1 MNPLYVL
8 KELQKIYKLWWLIVY
23 LLIYSNI
30 FRYIQIYS
38 DIHQFSQY
46 KYHGVKTDTTILLL
60 TLPINY
66 KYNNSIPSISTQYKY
81 NNSIPSTSTQL
92 RHNNTIPSTSI
103 HYKYTRFSHRSVR
116 EEHSLCLRFSPI
128 SVREEPILGSRFS
141 PRSVREE
148 HLLRIKVFS

>member
-23 LLIYSNI
+23 LQIYSNI

-66 KYNNSIPSISTQYKY
+66 KYNNSIPS
-81 NNSIPSTSTQL
+81 TSTQP

-103 HYKYTRFSHRSVR
+103 QYKNTRFSHRSVR

-128 SVREEPILGSRFS
+128 SFREEPSLGSRFS